1 MSEEELKEVKE
12 IIKRLYSG
20 DGVTIGDILDTS
32 SWLDKLVNEVE
43 ELQKEIKNGDE
54 RNYILGLDF
63 IQIGEKLGL
72 ENFGTQAILL
82 GIDKLQKEIKEY
94 QELTD
99 NLRGENAELRDD
111 LDELKRDNETLCEMA
126 FIRPMPLP
134 YTTPVFTSTDAYV
147 SKEKVKNIVNK
158 FVEKLNDLLGE

>member
-1 MSEEELKEVKE
+1 MSGEELEKVKG
-12 IIKRLYSG
+12 IVKRLYAG
-20 DGVTIGDILDTS
+20 TGVTIGDIVDTAP
-32 SWLDKLVNEVE
+32 WLDKLVNEVE
-43 ELQKEIKNGDE
+43 ELQI
-54 RNYILGLDF
+54 
-63 IQIGEKLGL
+63 
-72 ENFGTQAILL
+72 
-82 GIDKLQKEIKEY
+82 EIKEY

-134 YTTPVFTSTDAYV
+134 HTTPAFTSTDAYV